1 MAYRRRWSQA
11 DLLGLGRVQHIRA
24 PSGSGV
30 GGPALSMR
38 SDITARNGYM
48 GAPEAAFKPGRNH
61 AAWALSFD
69 TSLRLR
75 LMG

>member
-1 MAYRRRWSQA
+1 
-11 DLLGLGRVQHIRA
+11 
-24 PSGSGV
+24 
-30 GGPALSMR
+30 MR

-69 TSLRLR
+69 TSLRLWP
-75 LMG
+75 MG